1 MYEGGSI
8 RVPAAFNYLYGI
20 RPSHGRMPYARL
32 ANSMEGQETIH
43 SVVGPVAHSAAGQSC
58 TLNTMKNELTKKK
71 NGTDLRLFITSVLG
85 EEPWNY
91 DPKVIPLPWN
101 KGAEEEAKK
110 KIKSGLNLGF
120 FNCDGNVI
128 CIYCIYALLFVC

>member
-71 NGTDLRLFITSVLG
+71 KWDRPATLHNFGPRG
-85 EEPWNY
+85 R
-91 DPKVIPLPWN
+91 
-101 KGAEEEAKK
+101 
-110 KIKSGLNLGF
+110 
-120 FNCDGNVI
+120 
-128 CIYCIYALLFVC
+128 ALEL